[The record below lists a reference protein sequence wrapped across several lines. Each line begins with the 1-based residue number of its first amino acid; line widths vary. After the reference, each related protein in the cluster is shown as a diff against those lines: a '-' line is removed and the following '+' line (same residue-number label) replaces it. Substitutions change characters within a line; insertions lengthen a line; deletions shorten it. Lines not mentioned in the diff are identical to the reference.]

1 MKYFVYDFVR
11 FTAWPG
17 LLWYRPK
24 KYYENENARKR
35 FKGGGLLV
43 SNHTSV
49 LDPMYLMLTIW
60 YRRHHYVCTDELL
73 SNRFNKWLFK
83 SFLCIP
89 IDRDNFGVSSF
100 KAITST
106 LMEGELVALFPE
118 GHVVR
123 SAEEKELEKNQQIV
137 DNLKSGMVLMAF
149 RSGVPIWPVY
159 IKRRA
164 NIFQRLRVAIGE
176 PIDVCGILGKYPTMD
191 SINGVSLM
199 IKEKER
205 LLKSLVDQKEDR
217 K

>member
-24 KYYENENARKR
+24 KYYENENAKKH
-35 FKGGGLLV
+35 FKGGALLV
-43 SNHTSV
+43 SNHISV
-49 LDPMYLMLTIW
+49 IDPMYLMLTIW
-60 YRRHHYVCTDELL
+60 YRRHHYVCTDELMTT
-73 SNRFNKWLFK
+73 RFNKWLFK

-89 IDRDNFGVSSF
+89 IDRDNFGMDSF
-100 KAITST
+100 KTITSY
-106 LMEGELVALFPE
+106 LKEGELVAIFPE

-123 SAEEKELEKNQQIV
+123 SEEEKELEKNQRMM

-159 IKRRA
+159 IKRRT

-191 SINGVSLM
+191 AINEVSLM
-199 IKEKER
+199 IGEKER
-205 LLKSLVDQKEDR
+205 SLKALTDK
-217 K
+217 